1 MISDICNTSRGGML
15 QSTDTLLLYLC
26 WLFSVFLL
34 WCETNKQF
42 IGICSLDF
50 SGIFDLL
57 EYLFLWKLFTFHDY
71 ISSQISALSTP
82 YIFQTDYHSSFIAF
96 EMIIFHHSTRHGI
109 TRLISTVHI
118 MHNRHSET
126 KQRKKQDRTDMG
138 RKRVLVSCNCRDL
151 SALHS
156 YSSPPQLAGSGQ
168 FTNPK
173 CWYLTVWEWDSTT
186 NYLCGVFRI
195 SSDKSSFKFNCFD
208 LSKYVLDKYSG
219 DPRTLQD
226 TT

>member
-15 QSTDTLLLYLC
+15 QSTDTLLLYLS

-34 WCETNKQF
+34 WYETNKQVKCEF
-42 IGICSLDF
+42 FVPLTVYWN
-50 SGIFDLL
+50 LL
-57 EYLFLWKLFTFHDY
+57 IRFFRYLWFTWKLFTFHDY

-82 YIFQTDYHSSFIAF
+82 YIFQTDSSFIAF
-96 EMIIFHHSTRHGI
+96 KMIIFHHSTRHGI

-118 MHNRHSET
+118 THNRYSET

-156 YSSPPQLAGSGQ
+156 YSSPS
-168 FTNPK
+168 
-173 CWYLTVWEWDSTT
+173 
-186 NYLCGVFRI
+186 
-195 SSDKSSFKFNCFD
+195 
-208 LSKYVLDKYSG
+208 
-219 DPRTLQD
+219 
-226 TT
+226 

>member
-1 MISDICNTSRGGML
+1 MGCYKAQI
-15 QSTDTLLLYLC
+15 LC
-26 WLFSVFLL
+26 YCTYVDCSVFFYYDVRQI
-34 WCETNKQF
+34 NKWNVSFLSPLQF

-50 SGIFDLL
+50 SGNCDLL

-82 YIFQTDYHSSFIAF
+82 YIFQTDSSFIAF
-96 EMIIFHHSTRHGI
+96 KMIIFHHSTRHGI

-156 YSSPPQLAGSGQ
+156 YSSPS
-168 FTNPK
+168 
-173 CWYLTVWEWDSTT
+173 
-186 NYLCGVFRI
+186 
-195 SSDKSSFKFNCFD
+195 
-208 LSKYVLDKYSG
+208 
-219 DPRTLQD
+219 
-226 TT
+226 

>member
-96 EMIIFHHSTRHGI
+96 KMIIFHHSTRHGI

-151 SALHS
+151 SAPHS
-156 YSSPPQLAGSGQ
+156 YSSPPQILPPRDNLPTQNVDIWQSENETQQPTIFVVCLGSAQ
-168 FTNPK
+168 TNHPLSLIV
-173 CWYLTVWEWDSTT
+173 LT
-186 NYLCGVFRI
+186 
-195 SSDKSSFKFNCFD
+195 
-208 LSKYVLDKYSG
+208 
-219 DPRTLQD
+219 
-226 TT
+226 

>member
-151 SALHS
+151 SAPHS
-156 YSSPPQLAGSGQ
+156 YSSPPQIL
-168 FTNPK
+168 P
-173 CWYLTVWEWDSTT
+173 
-186 NYLCGVFRI
+186 
-195 SSDKSSFKFNCFD
+195 
-208 LSKYVLDKYSG
+208 
-219 DPRTLQD
+219 PRDNLPTQNVD
-226 TT
+226 IWQSEN

>member
-1 MISDICNTSRGGML
+1 MIYLNIYFCENFLLFMTTFHHKYL
-15 QSTDTLLLYLC
+15 HLLLPT
-26 WLFSVFLL
+26 FS
-34 WCETNKQF
+34 KQT
-42 IGICSLDF
+42 LV
-50 SGIFDLL
+50 
-57 EYLFLWKLFTFHDY
+57 
-71 ISSQISALSTP
+71 
-82 YIFQTDYHSSFIAF
+82 FIAF

-109 TRLISTVHI
+109 TRLISTVHVL
-118 MHNRHSET
+118 HNRHSET

>member
-1 MISDICNTSRGGML
+1 MFFCYDVRQINKWNVS
-15 QSTDTLLLYLC
+15 
-26 WLFSVFLL
+26 FLSPL
-34 WCETNKQF
+34 QF

-50 SGIFDLL
+50 SGICDLL
-57 EYLFLWKLFTFHDY
+57 EYLFLWKLFTFHYY

-82 YIFQTDYHSSFIAF
+82 YIFQTDSSFIAF

-151 SALHS
+151 SAPHS
-156 YSSPPQLAGSGQ
+156 YSSPPQILPPRDNLPTQNVDIWQSENETQQPTIFVVCLGSAQ
-168 FTNPK
+168 TNHPLSLIV
-173 CWYLTVWEWDSTT
+173 LT
-186 NYLCGVFRI
+186 
-195 SSDKSSFKFNCFD
+195 
-208 LSKYVLDKYSG
+208 
-219 DPRTLQD
+219 
-226 TT
+226 

>member
-1 MISDICNTSRGGML
+1 MTKFHHKYLHFLLPTFSKQTITL
-15 QSTDTLLLYLC
+15 VLLLLK
-26 WLFSVFLL
+26 WLF
-34 WCETNKQF
+34 F
-42 IGICSLDF
+42 I
-50 SGIFDLL
+50 
-57 EYLFLWKLFTFHDY
+57 
-71 ISSQISALSTP
+71 
-82 YIFQTDYHSSFIAF
+82 IA
-96 EMIIFHHSTRHGI
+96 HVLPSI
-109 TRLISTVHI
+109 TRLISTAHI
-118 MHNRHSET
+118 MHNRYSET

-219 DPRTLQD
+219 DPRILQD